1 LNREEAED
9 MEQKKV
15 TETARYQQLL
25 REAPAEEE

>member
-1 LNREEAED
+1 